1 MSTVQFTETQIT
13 HLNRFFTE
21 CSGSIMKYL
30 TEGAEDDGVEPSELK
45 DKIQT
50 ILTTKEFTIMSS
62 KSMKNK
68 KMKKKTTSVEEEIEE
83 TDEEKEEV
91 TVKKTKT
98 KTKTKTK
105 AKKTKTNT
113 KKKGSSGPTGHRL
126 YMFGI
131 KDFEAFSGKIVEFK
145 GSDEVEEWGQDKS
158 NGEIHKHCFSL
169 ASQSWKDA
177 NQDEWK
183 ALAEEVKTYWAESME
198 GDDEEDKKF
207 SWEDFTEEQKHEF
220 ADKANKI

>member
-30 TEGAEDDGVEPSELK
+30 TEGADDDGVEPSELK
-45 DKIQT
+45 DKIKT
-50 ILTTKEFTIMSS
+50 ILTTKDFAIMSA
-62 KSMKNK
+62 KSMKKK
-68 KMKKKTTSVEEEIEE
+68 KMKKKTKSVEEEIEE
-83 TDEEKEEV
+83 TDEDGEEDEV

-98 KTKTKTK
+98 KTKKAKAKTK
-105 AKKTKTNT
+105 T

-158 NGEIHKHCFSL
+158 SGEIHKHCFSL

-183 ALAEEVKTYWAESME
+183 ALAEEVKASWAEIME
-198 GDDEEDKKF
+198 GDDDEDKKF
-207 SWEDFTEEQKHEF
+207 SWEDFTEEQKQEF